1 MSRPSL
7 DAGHNVSHRSVEG
20 SIAVSLGRDA
30 ASTSTAT
37 ADGQD
42 PLSILRFFD
51 VVLVVDDSG
60 SMHVTEDSEDGRSR
74 WDEARVALEG
84 VAATVARYDSDGMD
98 IAFLNSEAEGRGISS
113 PAEVRKLF
121 DSVEPNGQTP
131 TGERLAMLFMEYWD
145 ILDSWSDKKKAG
157 KLTADDAPPKKRNYI
172 VLTDGRPSDD
182 LASVI
187 VQCARRLDEGVY
199 PLSQLNVQF
208 IQVGADVE
216 ATKALRELDSDLGE
230 TNEVRDIVDILAYSG
245 GNLQAEDIMHQL
257 HGGIFKRSKGIEEE
271 AAYVRELVQDTPAA
285 AAVVAK
291 GILTEEE
298 AATPEESAPV
308 SEVTPVQE
316 EDDEDEEEA
325 ETIPVTADGVP
336 SSHPD
341 AAKLNERLPQSD
353 AAARAADEA
362 GLGTALGAGLADLA
376 PTARVEPEA
385 NNIVDAEPH
394 QDEAENNTSEPDSE
408 AAEARLQTAIFTQHG
423 AHASEPGETP
433 SSTVEAME
441 GTRTFSLLGKNL
453 KLDTE
458 EDAKPYCDEL
468 AAIDNLE
475 EVHLGGNTLGQG
487 ACEAFAKAL
496 QSSRSTLRVF
506 DGADI
511 FTGRLITEIPASLK
525 ALCDGLVHHGKLEE
539 VDLSDNAFG
548 GRCADA
554 MTDLF
559 SNNHS
564 IEVIR
569 LQNNGLGIS
578 GGKIIA
584 AALEAAA
591 DQLEAAGVTSRLRSV
606 TIGRNRLEN
615 GSAPDLA
622 RALARHGKSI
632 EEVRVPQNGIRM
644 QGIEELCQQLA
655 ANCPNLRSLDLQDN
669 TLVQR
674 GSRALSAAIPSWP
687 QLESLNLSDSIVR
700 STGAKWIFETL
711 AEHSSDLHTLLLQY
725 CELNRGALASLA
737 DALKALPNLKKVE
750 LHGNWAE
757 EDDEFIERIRS
768 TIEARGGSVEALG
781 LDELELEAEE
791 EEEPEEDY
799 EDSEEEEE
807 EEEQAEEEE
816 EAEEETKEGGDVPV
830 LTHDRQA
837 VPAETQSPDQTEAT
851 EDADDGTIAGAA
863 AAAVTALGAA
873 VGAVSLEDDQKDDLE
888 VSDRDVAS
896 AVAED
901 LQAEEAESAP
911 ASYADV
917 VSASAPEPSSVPEP
931 APEPESSKS
940 FTLLGKNLKLDTE
953 EDAKPYCDEL
963 AAIDN
968 LEEVHLGGNT
978 LGQGACEAFAK
989 ALQSSRS
996 TLRIFDGADI
1006 FTGRLITEIPAS
1018 LKALCDG
1025 LVHHEKLEEVDLSD
1039 NAFGGRCADAMTE
1052 LFSNNH
1058 SIEVIRLHNNGLGIS
1073 GGKIIA
1079 AALEA
1084 AADQLEAAGVTSRL
1098 RSVTIGRNR
1107 LENGSAPDLARAL
1120 ARHGKSIE
1128 EVRVPQNGIRMQGI
1142 EELCQQLAANCPNLR
1157 SLDLQ
1162 DNTLVQRGS
1171 RALSAAIPS
1180 WPQLES
1186 LNLSDSIVRS
1196 TGAKWIFETLAE
1208 HSSDLHTLLLQY
1220 CELNRGALAS
1230 LADALEALPN
1240 LKKVEL
1246 HGNWAEEDDEFIERI
1261 RSTTEARGGSVEA
1274 LGLDELELEAEEEEE
1289 PGEDYEDSEEEEEE
1303 EAEEEEVADEESKED
1318 GKILVLTH
1326 DRQVASAESEPPR
1339 QTEVEVPAPTSDE
1352 TEEEQPQIFS
1362 PDTSAVEPSPEPEMN
1377 GAHED
1382 VVEVE
1387 TVEHPSRQSIARSS
1401 TNAEDDHAPVSKQS
1415 EEESLPDA
1423 KITEASPDVTS
1434 EDNRDIEASAQST
1447 GGIAGVALGT
1457 VAALERAVN
1466 AVSLSDH
1473 SEDASTREAAAAPE
1487 ELAHRDR
1494 DMQPVADAPTPSADG
1509 TSIEQPAEEDYQP
1522 SIESHSKAAV
1532 HHEADAEEPSE
1543 HPGLDATAAAVA
1555 VPAEIVDVSV
1565 QVASATGSVI
1575 QEKAD
1580 EKVSEVAPN
1589 VALGLPLDEVATAA
1603 GASPT
1608 EAQIEP
1614 KREEVSSKPVTTILE
1629 QALEGAKSLIPDM
1642 SGGHI
1647 ESSDSVSGE
1656 GFALGESVDDADA
1669 DAKAE
1674 TGTRGSP
1681 TVSRSGGIFNAIKSA
1696 TGNVSLL
1703 SSRPRGGVSGEG
1715 LDSSALPTPAVEAPS
1730 SSGPQLSAATEGNG
1744 TGEGL
1749 PQSDSQTLSSKL
1761 QEALDDELPRRNGR
1775 GRHGRNSSIDLS
1787 GELYIDGDLSE
1798 SRFEEHERQQG
1809 GPSLTNRFYAAFGAV
1824 LELMR

>member
-1 MSRPSL
+1 
-7 DAGHNVSHRSVEG
+7 
-20 SIAVSLGRDA
+20 
-30 ASTSTAT
+30 
-37 ADGQD
+37 
-42 PLSILRFFD
+42 
-51 VVLVVDDSG
+51 
-60 SMHVTEDSEDGRSR
+60 
-74 WDEARVALEG
+74 
-84 VAATVARYDSDGMD
+84 
-98 IAFLNSEAEGRGISS
+98 
-113 PAEVRKLF
+113 
-121 DSVEPNGQTP
+121 
-131 TGERLAMLFMEYWD
+131 
-145 ILDSWSDKKKAG
+145 
-157 KLTADDAPPKKRNYI
+157 
-172 VLTDGRPSDD
+172 
-182 LASVI
+182 
-187 VQCARRLDEGVY
+187 
-199 PLSQLNVQF
+199 
-208 IQVGADVE
+208 
-216 ATKALRELDSDLGE
+216 
-230 TNEVRDIVDILAYSG
+230 
-245 GNLQAEDIMHQL
+245 
-257 HGGIFKRSKGIEEE
+257 
-271 AAYVRELVQDTPAA
+271 
-285 AAVVAK
+285 
-291 GILTEEE
+291 
-298 AATPEESAPV
+298 
-308 SEVTPVQE
+308 
-316 EDDEDEEEA
+316 
-325 ETIPVTADGVP
+325 
-336 SSHPD
+336 
-341 AAKLNERLPQSD
+341 
-353 AAARAADEA
+353 
-362 GLGTALGAGLADLA
+362 
-376 PTARVEPEA
+376 
-385 NNIVDAEPH
+385 
-394 QDEAENNTSEPDSE
+394 
-408 AAEARLQTAIFTQHG
+408 
-423 AHASEPGETP
+423 
-433 SSTVEAME
+433 
-441 GTRTFSLLGKNL
+441 
-453 KLDTE
+453 
-458 EDAKPYCDEL
+458 
-468 AAIDNLE
+468 
-475 EVHLGGNTLGQG
+475 
-487 ACEAFAKAL
+487 
-496 QSSRSTLRVF
+496 
-506 DGADI
+506 
-511 FTGRLITEIPASLK
+511 
-525 ALCDGLVHHGKLEE
+525 
-539 VDLSDNAFG
+539 
-548 GRCADA
+548 
-554 MTDLF
+554 
-559 SNNHS
+559 
-564 IEVIR
+564 
-569 LQNNGLGIS
+569 
-578 GGKIIA
+578 
-584 AALEAAA
+584 
-591 DQLEAAGVTSRLRSV
+591 
-606 TIGRNRLEN
+606 
-615 GSAPDLA
+615 
-622 RALARHGKSI
+622 
-632 EEVRVPQNGIRM
+632 
-644 QGIEELCQQLA
+644 
-655 ANCPNLRSLDLQDN
+655 
-669 TLVQR
+669 
-674 GSRALSAAIPSWP
+674 
-687 QLESLNLSDSIVR
+687 
-700 STGAKWIFETL
+700 
-711 AEHSSDLHTLLLQY
+711 
-725 CELNRGALASLA
+725 
-737 DALKALPNLKKVE
+737 
-750 LHGNWAE
+750 
-757 EDDEFIERIRS
+757 
-768 TIEARGGSVEALG
+768 
-781 LDELELEAEE
+781 
-791 EEEPEEDY
+791 
-799 EDSEEEEE
+799 
-807 EEEQAEEEE
+807 
-816 EAEEETKEGGDVPV
+816 
-830 LTHDRQA
+830 
-837 VPAETQSPDQTEAT
+837 
-851 EDADDGTIAGAA
+851 
-863 AAAVTALGAA
+863 
-873 VGAVSLEDDQKDDLE
+873 
-888 VSDRDVAS
+888 
-896 AVAED
+896 
-901 LQAEEAESAP
+901 
-911 ASYADV
+911 
-917 VSASAPEPSSVPEP
+917 
-931 APEPESSKS
+931 
-940 FTLLGKNLKLDTE
+940 
-953 EDAKPYCDEL
+953 
-963 AAIDN
+963 
-968 LEEVHLGGNT
+968 
-978 LGQGACEAFAK
+978 
-989 ALQSSRS
+989 
-996 TLRIFDGADI
+996 
-1006 FTGRLITEIPAS
+1006 
-1018 LKALCDG
+1018 
-1025 LVHHEKLEEVDLSD
+1025 
-1039 NAFGGRCADAMTE
+1039 
-1052 LFSNNH
+1052 
-1058 SIEVIRLHNNGLGIS
+1058 
-1073 GGKIIA
+1073 
-1079 AALEA
+1079 
-1084 AADQLEAAGVTSRL
+1084 
-1098 RSVTIGRNR
+1098 
-1107 LENGSAPDLARAL
+1107 
-1120 ARHGKSIE
+1120 
-1128 EVRVPQNGIRMQGI
+1128 
-1142 EELCQQLAANCPNLR
+1142 
-1157 SLDLQ
+1157 
-1162 DNTLVQRGS
+1162 
-1171 RALSAAIPS
+1171 
-1180 WPQLES
+1180 
-1186 LNLSDSIVRS
+1186 
-1196 TGAKWIFETLAE
+1196 
-1208 HSSDLHTLLLQY
+1208 DLHTLLLQY